1 MSILKYIDRLKHMDS
16 LLRRNATGTPEQFAS
31 KLGISKSTLYD
42 NLKDFKELGA
52 EIGYCKYLE
61 SYYYEDDCALFFSFK
76 SNILKE
82 NDINKIKGG
91 FNSTYRRT
99 LHTPIIQAGGVL
111 NLKGRF
117 INEAKKK

>member
-16 LLRRNATGTPEQFAS
+16 LLRRNATGTPEQFAR

-42 NLKDFKELGA
+42 NLKDLKELGA

-61 SYYYEDDCALFFSFK
+61 SYYYYEDDCALFFSFK

-82 NDINKIKGG
+82 KDTNKIKGG
-91 FNSTYRRT
+91 FNSTSKRT
-99 LHTPIIQAGGVL
+99 LHTPIIQDCGVL
-111 NLKGRF
+111 NLKRRF
-117 INEAKKK
+117 IRTL